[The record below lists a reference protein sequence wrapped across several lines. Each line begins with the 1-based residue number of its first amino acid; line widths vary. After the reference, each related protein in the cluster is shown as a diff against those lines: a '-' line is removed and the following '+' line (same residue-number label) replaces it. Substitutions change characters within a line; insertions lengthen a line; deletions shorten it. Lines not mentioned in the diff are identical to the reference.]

1 MTTDLVEYYKN
12 ITYVNKDVAIYE
24 DEEGN
29 YFNCNP
35 AGLLVGVQYNKL
47 SQKKYE
53 QAVFNQV
60 VPKDLI
66 CKVVD
71 VEEIVP
77 KSEITKNPK
86 DQNTLVP
93 KMVKGREF
101 WIVTNSMQIRKAFA
115 NKESAL
121 KLAKEINKKIFEVCE
136 IEVYK

>member
-1 MTTDLVEYYKN
+1 MTTDLEEYYKN
-12 ITYVNKDVAIYE
+12 ITYINKDLATYE
-24 DEEGN
+24 DSEGN
-29 YFNCNP
+29 YFNVNP
-35 AGLLVGVQYNKL
+35 GSLLVGVQYNKL

-53 QAVFNQV
+53 QAVFNQI

-101 WIVTNSMQIRKAFA
+101 WLVTNGLGMKKAYA
-115 NKESAL
+115 DKESAM
-121 KLAKEINKKIFEVCE
+121 KLGKEINKKIFEVCGVE
-136 IEVYK
+136 IYK